1 MKTLQGGEA
10 MAAKVRLEGA
20 VKLEFEVKYW
30 LDQDL
35 VIKVHAIDVGDGKR
49 VLIGEAD
56 VTHVPERTLSFIG
69 DRIESLLKKDK
80 SLVGLDGFGKFFQ
93 YGTFVEIQEDRELHK
108 AMYQTEL
115 GALIMRAY
123 KWRKPEALEEVLGR
137 KLFPLSKDGMREF
150 TSWVKVKEKA
160 KELGWP
166 MSTVKKVEHLI

>member
-1 MKTLQGGEA
+1 

-20 VKLEFEVKYW
+20 IKVEFEVKYG
-30 LDQDL
+30 LDRDL
-35 VIKVHAIDVGDGKR
+35 VIKVHEIPLGDGKR
-49 VLIGEAD
+49 VLIGEGD
-56 VTHVPERTLSFIG
+56 ITHVPEKTLGFIG
-69 DRIESLLKKDK
+69 DRIESLLKKEK
-80 SLVGLDGFGKFFQ
+80 SLIGLDGFGKFFK

-108 AMYQTEL
+108 AMYQAEL

-123 KWRKPEALEEVLGR
+123 KWHKPEALEEVLEK

-150 TSWVKVKEKA
+150 ISWVKAKAKA